1 MAKPCL
7 HFLPEVYDQAPDPPP
22 KGLLKELLIALGN
35 FQHLQVKNKFAPDN
49 VVQDGSL
56 TKSDVISFNS
66 RSNLNIVFNSRRIKN
81 LSNDQ
86 FVKLTTIFLGLPPT
100 QDRGN
105 AEYVDGYDYPVE
117 SCMTVHGK
125 NTMPHLDANADH
137 HSGSSLG
144 CPQCMPPSYQPHD
157 RAYQVCLGSWRYP

>member
-1 MAKPCL
+1 M
-7 HFLPEVYDQAPDPPP
+7 
-22 KGLLKELLIALGN
+22 
-35 FQHLQVKNKFAPDN
+35 FAPEN

-66 RSNLNIVFNSRRIKN
+66 RSNLNIVFNSKRLKN

-86 FVKLTTIFLGLPPT
+86 FVKLTSIFLGLPPT

-105 AEYVDGYDYPVE
+105 AEFVVGYDYPVE

-125 NTMPHLDANADH
+125 NTIPYLDANADH
-137 HSGSSLG
+137 HCGSCPSAALNDCRRHTNLTTVLTKFALEAGADPKREPSPYYLCQGSLSAG
-144 CPQCMPPSYQPHD
+144 QYSKLFLAILVILY
-157 RAYQVCLGSWRYP
+157 